1 MPDLTTLVV
10 RIIGD
15 VTNYQKSLKDAETD
29 SVNFA
34 QRATSG
40 LASVGGTI
48 VTGAAWAAGAAFT
61 GLGFLINGAAREA
74 MSAEEISAQ
83 LNATLANTGSVTGVT
98 AGMVSQL
105 AEKYQGLTRYE
116 DDVITSG
123 GEVLG
128 RFKEIN
134 STVFPDALRLSLDLA
149 TKWGTSVPDAAGILG
164 KALADPGAG
173 LMKLKLAGVV
183 FNQEQE
189 EMIKKM
195 TEAGDVAGAQAVIMD
210 VVNKAVGGAAEAAGK
225 TAAGTWERLGNIW
238 GNTLETIGTGLIPAV
253 TTLGDTLSVY
263 LNKPEVTAF
272 IERMATGIADF
283 AISVVTNLPTAIQW
297 IQNAF
302 GWLEQN
308 QGVIVAVLA
317 VIGVAIG
324 AWVYTVV
331 IPAAVAAMAAMWPVL
346 LVMALVAAAAYLIYT
361 AWTENWGGIQEKTAA
376 VIAFVQELIAAGMQF
391 ISDLTSG
398 KLGWMSEVWNNTW
411 TAIMT
416 VVDTIVSNVKL
427 LIAAFQAAMSG
438 DWHRFGELLREVWDN
453 TWTMIGT
460 ILSTAWENFK
470 VIFSTAVTNVITFF
484 RETDWGE
491 VGKNIVEGIANGITS
506 SLDWIMDAAI
516 QAAEA
521 ALEAAKGFLGIN
533 SPSRRAELEIG
544 LPIGEGQG
552 KGWIGGLTSMI
563 PQILQAVD
571 GAMVGIAPD
580 VNVSQRLS
588 LAGASVGVSGRSSG
602 GSIQIVVENKP
613 IISLSDRNEIE
624 QVLKPILQTL
634 LRDLGVE
641 VD

>member
-1 MPDLTTLVV
+1 MADLTTLIV
-10 RIIGD
+10 RIVGD
-15 VTNYQKSLKDAETD
+15 ATKYQEALKGAERDSL
-29 SVNFA
+29 SFS

-40 LASVGGTI
+40 LAAVGGNI

-61 GLGFLINGAAREA
+61 GLGFLIKGAADEA

-83 LNATLANTGSVTGVT
+83 LNATLANTGPITGVT
-98 AGMVSQL
+98 ADMVSRL

-116 DDVITSG
+116 DDVIASG

-189 EMIKKM
+189 EMIKTM
-195 TEAGDVAGAQAVIMD
+195 MEAGDVAGAQAIIMD
-210 VVNKAVGGAAEAAGK
+210 VVNKAVGGSAEAAGK
-225 TAAGTWERLGNIW
+225 TAVGTWDRLKNIW
-238 GNTLETIGTGLIPAV
+238 GNTLETIGTGLLPAL
-253 TTLGDTLSVY
+253 TELGDKLAVY

-272 IERMATGIADF
+272 VEKLATGLADF
-283 AISVVTNLPTAIQW
+283 AMSVVTNLPIAIQW

-308 QGVIVAVLA
+308 QGVIVAALA

-331 IPAAVAAMAAMWPVL
+331 IPAAVAAITAMWPII

-361 AWTENWGGIQEKTAA
+361 AWTENWGGIQQKVQV
-376 VIAFVQELIAAGMQF
+376 VIDFIKNLIAAGMQF
-391 ISDLTSG
+391 VQDLTSG
-398 KLGWMSEVWNNTW
+398 KLGWMSEIWNNTW
-411 TAIMT
+411 TVISAIVNT
-416 VVDTIVSNVKL
+416 FVTNIKL
-427 LIAAFQAAMSG
+427 LVAAFQAAMSG
-438 DWHRFGELLREVWDN
+438 DWYRFGELLRQVWDN
-453 TWTMIGT
+453 TWELIGT
-460 ILSTAWENFK
+460 ILSKAWDNFK
-470 VIFSTAVTNVITFF
+470 VILSTAVTNVIAFF

-491 VGKNIVEGIANGITS
+491 VGKNIVQGISNGILN
-506 SLDWIMDAAI
+506 SLDWIMDAAT
-516 QAAEA
+516 QAAQA
-521 ALEAAKGFLGIN
+521 ALDAAKGFLGIN
-533 SPSRRAELEIG
+533 SPSKRAEMEIG

-571 GAMVGIAPD
+571 GAMIGLAPD
-580 VNVSQRLS
+580 VNVSQKFAY
-588 LAGASVGVSGRSSG
+588 AGGSMGVSGRSS

-613 IISLSDRNEIE
+613 LISLGDRNEIE
-624 QVLKPILQTL
+624 QTLKPILQSL
-634 LRDLGVE
+634 LRELGVE
-641 VD
+641 VN